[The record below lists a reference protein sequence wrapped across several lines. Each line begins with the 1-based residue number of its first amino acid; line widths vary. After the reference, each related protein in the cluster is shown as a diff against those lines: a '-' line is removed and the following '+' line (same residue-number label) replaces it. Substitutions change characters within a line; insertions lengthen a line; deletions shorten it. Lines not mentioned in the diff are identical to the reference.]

1 MITTTDKCEIVT
13 DKQIKQALLNY
24 LLNNNIKDLQ
34 EFIADWHYKSELTI
48 ELAKGKFVFQLVDN
62 TFTEKRFKLA
72 MPNVIQGQQPTKKQL
87 KSVFKKYVDN
97 VGVYDLVMIHKN
109 LVDYPTKLNQ
119 DLCRQLRHWIF
130 SNISRCEFDWEK
142 LKIGNHLKELSC
154 YLLEMDDDAWAKLIN
169 VSIIA
174 LLRYYNEHF
183 EDSLPTALVIERLET
198 SIQPYLIALNLA
210 KLYFDIYSK
219 TKYRIKHLEVP
230 FPNSQVKYTLDDI
243 EEISRKKPVL
253 LTLTGEYSEDNCF
266 RILCEDETRG
276 ELEKMCETGNCH
288 FKKDDF
294 ANLINALPK
303 IKALPL
309 DLIMIKEICRSLE
322 LIKQYSE

>member
-1 MITTTDKCEIVT
+1 MITTTGKREIVT
-13 DKQIKQALLNY
+13 DTQIKRTLLNY
-24 LLNNNIKDLQ
+24 LLKNNSEDLQ

-48 ELAKGKFVFQLVDN
+48 ELAKGKFVCQLADN

-72 MPNVIQGQQPTKKQL
+72 MPNVSQGQQATKEQL
-87 KSVFKKYVDN
+87 KSVFKAYVTN

-109 LVDYPTKLNQ
+109 LAEYPTALNQ
-119 DLCRQLRHWIF
+119 NLCRQLRHWIF

-154 YLLEMDDDAWAKLIN
+154 YLLEMDDKAWAKLIN

-183 EDSLPTALVIERLET
+183 EDSLPTALVIEKLET

-219 TKYRIKHLEVP
+219 TKYRIKRLEVP

-243 EEISRKKPVL
+243 EKISRKKPVL

>member
-219 TKYRIKHLEVP
+219 TKYRIKRLEVP

>member
-1 MITTTDKCEIVT
+1 MITTTAKCEILT

-24 LLNNNIKDLQ
+24 LLKNNSKDLQ
-34 EFIADWHYKSELTI
+34 KFIADWYHKSELTI
-48 ELAKGKFVFQLVDN
+48 ELAKGEFVFQLVDN

-72 MPNVIQGQQPTKKQL
+72 MPNISQGQQPTKKQL
-87 KSVFKKYVDN
+87 KSVFNEYVAN

-109 LVDYPTKLNQ
+109 LADYPTALNQ

-154 YLLEMDDDAWAKLIN
+154 YLLEMDDKAWAKLIN

-174 LLRYYNEHF
+174 FLRYYNEHF
-183 EDSLPTALVIERLET
+183 EDSLPTALVIERLED

-210 KLYFDIYSK
+210 KLYFEIYSK
-219 TKYRIKHLEVP
+219 TKYRIKRLSVP
-230 FPNSQVKYTLDDI
+230 FPNSRVKYTLDDI
-243 EEISRKKPVL
+243 KKLSKKKPVL
-253 LTLTGEYSEDNCF
+253 LTLTGEYSEDDCF
-266 RILCEDETRG
+266 RMLCEDQTRG
-276 ELEKMCETGNCH
+276 ELENMCETGNCH
-288 FKKDDF
+288 FKESDF

-309 DLIMIKEICRSLE
+309 NLITIKEICKSLE